1 MLFSALNVSVNF
13 RLVHLRKNQEISAVK
28 KLISIIGTTGIGKT
42 KLAIELAKHFGTEII
57 SCDSRQFFREMKIGT
72 ATPSAEE
79 LAEVPHHF
87 IGNLSVQDYYSIGQF
102 EKDAIQKME
111 NLFTHH
117 DVVILVGGSMM
128 YEKAVI
134 EGLNELPEANEENQ
148 QKLEKI
154 FREEGIEALQ
164 KILENLDPEYFNI
177 VDRDN
182 PRRLFRAIDII
193 WQTGK
198 TYTENISEQVKKRD
212 FEVIRI
218 GIEAPRETIYERI
231 NLRVDKMLEQGLAEE
246 VKSLLP
252 YRKLISLR
260 TVGYT
265 ELFRYFDGEWPLD
278 FAVEEIKKNSRRF
291 AKRQLTWYR
300 KETDIHWVN
309 FENSVQESLSLFSNL
324 NIKPKN
330 Q

>member
-1 MLFSALNVSVNF
+1 M
-13 RLVHLRKNQEISAVK
+13 K

-42 KLAIELAKHFGTEII
+42 KLAIEVAKYFETEII
-57 SCDSRQFFREMKIGT
+57 SCDSRQFFNEMKIGT
-72 ATPSAEE
+72 ATPSNEE

-87 IGNLSVQDYYSIGQF
+87 IGNLSVEDYYSIGQF
-102 EKDAIQKME
+102 EKEAIAKIE
-111 NLFTHH
+111 ELFKHH
-117 DVVILVGGSMM
+117 EVVILVGGSMM
-128 YEKAVI
+128 YEKAII
-134 EGLNELPEANEENQ
+134 EGLNDLPEANEENQ

-154 FREEGIEALQ
+154 FREEGIGSLQ
-164 KILENLDPEYFNI
+164 KILADLDPEYFNI

-198 TYTENISEQVKKRD
+198 TYTENISEQLKKRH
-212 FEVIRI
+212 FEVVRI
-218 GIEAPRETIYERI
+218 GIEAPREVIYERI
-231 NLRVDKMLEQGLAEE
+231 NHRVDKMLADGLVNE

-252 YRKLISLR
+252 FRNLISLR
-260 TVGYT
+260 TVGYS
-265 ELFRYFDGEWPLD
+265 ELFRFFDDEWTLD

-309 FENSVQESLSLFSNL
+309 FENSVQESLSLLSKL

>member
-1 MLFSALNVSVNF
+1 
-13 RLVHLRKNQEISAVK
+13 VK

-57 SCDSRQFFREMKIGT
+57 SCDSRQFFNEMKIGT
-72 ATPSAEE
+72 ATPSNEE

-87 IGNLSVQDYYSIGQF
+87 IGNLSVEDYYSIGQF
-102 EKDAIQKME
+102 EKEAIAKIE
-111 NLFTHH
+111 ELFKHH
-117 DVVILVGGSMM
+117 EVVILVGGSMM

-134 EGLNELPEANEENQ
+134 EGLNDLPEANEENQ
-148 QKLEKI
+148 QKLENI
-154 FREEGIEALQ
+154 FHEEGIESLQ
-164 KILENLDPEYFNI
+164 KILADLDPEYFNT
-177 VDRDN
+177 VDKDN

-212 FEVIRI
+212 FEVVRI
-218 GIEAPRETIYERI
+218 GIEAPREIIYERI
-231 NLRVDKMLEQGLAEE
+231 NQRVDKMLAEGLVDE
-246 VKSLLP
+246 VQSLLP
-252 YRKLISLR
+252 FRNHLSLR
-260 TVGYT
+260 TVGYS
-265 ELFRYFDGEWPLD
+265 ELFRFFDGDWTVD

-309 FENSVQESLSLFSNL
+309 FENSVQESLSLLSKL

>member
-1 MLFSALNVSVNF
+1 M
-13 RLVHLRKNQEISAVK
+13 K

-42 KLAIELAKHFGTEII
+42 KLAIELAKHFGTEIV

-252 YRKLISLR
+252 YRNLISLR

-265 ELFRYFDGEWPLD
+265 ELFRYFDGEWTLD

-309 FENSVQESLSLFSNL
+309 FENSVQESLSLLSNL

>member
-1 MLFSALNVSVNF
+1 M
-13 RLVHLRKNQEISAVK
+13 K

-72 ATPSAEE
+72 ATPSSEE

-111 NLFTHH
+111 KLFTHH

-154 FREEGIEALQ
+154 LREEGIEALQ
-164 KILENLDPEYFNI
+164 KTLKNLDPEYFNI
-177 VDRDN
+177 VDQDN

-231 NLRVDKMLEQGLAEE
+231 NLRVDKMLGEGLAEE

-252 YRKLISLR
+252 YRNLISLR

-265 ELFRYFDGEWPLD
+265 ELFRYFDGEWTLD

-309 FENSVQESLSLFSNL
+309 FENSVQESLSLLSNL

>member
-1 MLFSALNVSVNF
+1 M
-13 RLVHLRKNQEISAVK
+13 K

-57 SCDSRQFFREMKIGT
+57 SCDSRQFFNEMKIGT
-72 ATPSAEE
+72 ATPSNEE

-87 IGNLSVQDYYSIGQF
+87 IGNLSVEDYYSIGQF
-102 EKDAIQKME
+102 EKEAIAKIE
-111 NLFTHH
+111 ELFKHH
-117 DVVILVGGSMM
+117 EVVILVGGSMM

-134 EGLNELPEANEENQ
+134 EGLNDLPEANEENQ
-148 QKLEKI
+148 QKLENI
-154 FREEGIEALQ
+154 FHEEGIGSLQ
-164 KILENLDPEYFNI
+164 KILADLDPEYFNI

-198 TYTENISEQVKKRD
+198 TYTENISEQLKKRH
-212 FEVIRI
+212 FEVVRI
-218 GIEAPRETIYERI
+218 GIEAPREVIYERI
-231 NLRVDKMLEQGLAEE
+231 NHRVDKMLADGLVNE

-252 YRKLISLR
+252 FRNLISLR
-260 TVGYT
+260 TVGYS
-265 ELFRYFDGEWPLD
+265 ELFRFFDDEWTLD

-309 FENSVQESLSLFSNL
+309 FENSVQESLSLLSKL